1 MTSFIEY
8 AVLGMSSLLALER
21 TLKHTGLIKP
31 MKRFKWHCS
40 SCCDIDMSRSNEN
53 SQVGDSAGKVM
64 MYKVPSDQEMT
75 K

>member
-53 SQVGDSAGKVM
+53 SQVGDSAGKSI
-64 MYKVPSDQEMT
+64 YKVPSDQEMT